1 MKTIEQRTQ
10 FDDFE
15 LEEHYDFSE
24 GIRGRFYQPK
34 KITETIQFDDDI
46 LLVIKKQASEQHID
60 YQILLNMILRDY
72 AAKHYNYLS

>member
-1 MKTIEQRTQ
+1 MKTIEQRT
-10 FDDFE
+10 
-15 LEEHYDFSE
+15 
-24 GIRGRFYQPK
+24 
-34 KITETIQFDDDI
+34 QFDDDI

>member
-1 MKTIEQRTQ
+1 MKTIEQRTE

-15 LEEHYDFSE
+15 LEDHYDFSD

-46 LLVIKKQASEQHID
+46 LLVIKKQASEQHVD

-72 AAKHYNYLS
+72 AAKHYDYLS